1 MAQLHIVQSNRDQRE
16 ASLVIALLQAHGH
29 AVSVDYNYLR
39 PGVEWKRALADAVAA
54 ADGLIAVLSP
64 NSVDVGTGKI
74 TSQWIAADIG
84 AARAAGKFVIPILV
98 GAGMPIPTLI
108 DDLFA
113 VLLEDINDHGRAQQ
127 VVGDVSNAVAEH
139 LAQRRSRFALGLPPG
154 YQHLASAVLRCRQDT
169 PYDESVFVMMKYP
182 DPATMAPAQCRLLDD
197 IWETLSLTLATYGLT
212 ARRADSKTYIDQLW
226 ENVCVYMLGC
236 RYGIAVLEDRAAAE
250 LNPNVTLEYGFMKAL
265 DRPVALLRDLNFKHD
280 RADLTGKLAKPFEI
294 DADGVLNKATLQRAA
309 ADWLMDMEFRLKRR
323 A

>member
-16 ASLVIALLQAHGH
+16 AALIIALLQSHGH

-64 NSVDVGTGKI
+64 NSVDTATGKI

-98 GAGMPIPTLI
+98 GPGMPIPTLI

-113 VLLEDINDHGRAQQ
+113 VSLADIDDHGHAQE
-127 VVGDVSNAVAEH
+127 VAGAVSNAVAEH

-169 PYDESVFVMMKYP
+169 PYDESVFVMMKYA
-182 DPATMAPAQCRLLDD
+182 DPATMSPAQCRLLDD
-197 IWETLSLTLATYGLT
+197 IWATLSMTLSTYGLT
-212 ARRADSKTYIDQLW
+212 ARRADSKSYIDQLW

-294 DADGVLNKATLQRAA
+294 DADGVLDKATLQRAA
-309 ADWLMDMEFRLKRR
+309 ADWLMDLDFRLKRK